1 MPSLS
6 KPNADLH
13 DLRQAI
19 LQQRSSSAAEM
30 ERAIDAA
37 SSPACAHA
45 LVKPNFEEARRAAAA
60 ADPASPLAGLAVS
73 VKDLFDVAGQA
84 TPAGSLI
91 LANAPP
97 ASKDATAVA
106 RLRAAGAS
114 FIGRSNM
121 SEFAFSGVGINPH
134 YGTPANAAMTDRPRI
149 PGGSTSGGA
158 ITVATGAAHV
168 GLGSDTGG
176 SIRIPAALNGLVG
189 FKSTARLVPT
199 EGALPLSFTL
209 DTVSAI
215 THSVRDAVL
224 VHEILAH
231 RQVPLKKA
239 PLSAYRLAVARTLM
253 LEDLEPPVAIAFE
266 KALASLRAA
275 GARIDEIPLSEL
287 AELGPMQ
294 ANGTF
299 SPAESYQWHRE
310 LIAQHSARYDPRVLA
325 RIMRGASMSAADYVE
340 LLLHRK
346 DWIARMGSAL
356 QAYDA
361 VLSPT
366 VPLLA
371 PAIADLAPATGQDA
385 SKDAAL
391 DAEFFRVNG
400 LLLRNPSAINMLDG
414 CAISLPCQQ
423 PGEPPVGLML
433 WHGSLHD
440 DALLSLALQ
449 VENCLQH

>member
-1 MPSLS
+1 
-6 KPNADLH
+6 
-13 DLRQAI
+13 
-19 LQQRSSSAAEM
+19 
-30 ERAIDAA
+30 
-37 SSPACAHA
+37 
-45 LVKPNFEEARRAAAA
+45 
-60 ADPASPLAGLAVS
+60 
-73 VKDLFDVAGQA
+73 
-84 TPAGSLI
+84 
-91 LANAPP
+91 
-97 ASKDATAVA
+97 
-106 RLRAAGAS
+106 
-114 FIGRSNM
+114 
-121 SEFAFSGVGINPH
+121 
-134 YGTPANAAMTDRPRI
+134 
-149 PGGSTSGGA
+149 
-158 ITVATGAAHV
+158 
-168 GLGSDTGG
+168 LGSDTGG

-189 FKSTARLVPT
+189 FKSSARLVPT
-199 EGALPLSFTL
+199 DGALPLSFTL

-224 VHEILAH
+224 VHEILAN

-239 PLSAYRLAVARTLM
+239 PLSAYRLAVASTLM

-275 GARIDEIPLSEL
+275 GARIDEIALSEL

-414 CAISLPCQQ
+414 CAISLPCQH

>member
-1 MPSLS
+1 
-6 KPNADLH
+6 
-13 DLRQAI
+13 
-19 LQQRSSSAAEM
+19 
-30 ERAIDAA
+30 
-37 SSPACAHA
+37 
-45 LVKPNFEEARRAAAA
+45 
-60 ADPASPLAGLAVS
+60 
-73 VKDLFDVAGQA
+73 
-84 TPAGSLI
+84 
-91 LANAPP
+91 
-97 ASKDATAVA
+97 
-106 RLRAAGAS
+106 
-114 FIGRSNM
+114 
-121 SEFAFSGVGINPH
+121 
-134 YGTPANAAMTDRPRI
+134 
-149 PGGSTSGGA
+149 
-158 ITVATGAAHV
+158 
-168 GLGSDTGG
+168 
-176 SIRIPAALNGLVG
+176 
-189 FKSTARLVPT
+189 
-199 EGALPLSFTL
+199 
-209 DTVSAI
+209 
-215 THSVRDAVL
+215 
-224 VHEILAH
+224 
-231 RQVPLKKA
+231 
-239 PLSAYRLAVARTLM
+239 
-253 LEDLEPPVAIAFE
+253 
-266 KALASLRAA
+266 
-275 GARIDEIPLSEL
+275 
-287 AELGPMQ
+287 MQ
-294 ANGTF
+294 AKGTF
-299 SPAESYQWHRE
+299 SPAQSYQWHRE

-400 LLLRNPSAINMLDG
+400 LLLRNPSPINMLDG